1 MLCLASLLY
10 SVLILCSLW
19 SSIVLGKVSATVTKI
34 SWTLS
39 KPPAALFRWETSQSD
54 PKYTLASLSEGP
66 YVLQAI
72 ATDAT
77 GTSSHSGVM
86 HL

>member
-1 MLCLASLLY
+1 MLRLACFKLVLTTLY
-10 SVLILCSLW
+10 LFLSSSVW
-19 SSIVLGKVSATVTKI
+19 ATGSATVTKI

-54 PKYTLASLSEGP
+54 PKYTLASLSSGP

-72 ATDAT
+72 ASNAA
-77 GTSSHSGVM
+77 GTSTHSG
-86 HL
+86 